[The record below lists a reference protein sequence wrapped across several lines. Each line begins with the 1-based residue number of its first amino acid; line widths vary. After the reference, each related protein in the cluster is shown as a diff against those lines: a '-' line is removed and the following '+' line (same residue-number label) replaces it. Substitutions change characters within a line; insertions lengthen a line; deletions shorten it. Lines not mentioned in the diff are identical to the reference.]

1 MAIVIDSSFVLLPAL
16 LRARTVNWAV
26 PSAVGVPLI
35 SPVSLFRL
43 RPAGRLPPSMLHVM
57 GVVPVAVRIWLYAS
71 PTLPSGRLDVVMLGA
86 AAAFSLMV
94 K

>member
-1 MAIVIDSSFVLLPAL
+1 
-16 LRARTVNWAV
+16 
-26 PSAVGVPLI
+26 
-35 SPVSLFRL
+35 
-43 RPAGRLPPSMLHVM
+43 MLHLM
-57 GVVPVAVRIWLYAS
+57 GVVPVAVRIWLYTS

>member
-1 MAIVIDSSFVLLPAL
+1 
-16 LRARTVNWAV
+16 
-26 PSAVGVPLI
+26 
-35 SPVSLFRL
+35 
-43 RPAGRLPPSMLHVM
+43 MLHLM
-57 GVVPVAVRIWLYAS
+57 GVVPVAVRVWLYAS